1 MLNAV
6 LVGWEDDCCVPH
18 WSIRSCIPTGLLEL
32 SQQYT
37 EWALKKKVEHL
48 IKKGLSTD
56 NVAGLYGVATKFDA
70 KVFIP
75 YSGKLLREKTFT
87 NFAVLWLFVKVFSV
101 EFGGVVSFGTAKGS
115 NPQKFSP
122 QKIVFFTN
130 SRKFSP
136 WNVSHYMYN
145 MVLCAVLGV
154 LNHCTA
160 L

>member
-6 LVGWEDDCCVPH
+6 LDEWEDDCCVPH

-70 KVFIP
+70 KVFIS
-75 YSGKLLREKTFT
+75 YSGKLSREK
-87 NFAVLWLFVKVFSV
+87 
-101 EFGGVVSFGTAKGS
+101 
-115 NPQKFSP
+115 
-122 QKIVFFTN
+122 I
-130 SRKFSP
+130 SRVCGYS
-136 WNVSHYMYN
+136 
-145 MVLCAVLGV
+145 
-154 LNHCTA
+154 
-160 L
+160 